1 MTGTKWAY
9 VAGGVVVVL
18 VAAVVAVRVIN
29 PWCHQTFAY
38 PVVIHKSAGQEDW
51 RNDAA
56 VLVDSEEHVVTRHH
70 LVMDMALSP
79 DGNRMVVA
87 KGKGSVT
94 DEYAGTEP
102 TGLYTYDIDGSN
114 EERLTL
120 DSVGTY
126 PDWSPDGEQVAYLTE
141 NTVRTVDVDDKEERE
156 IFDLDSIDP
165 GARQHILDLTW
176 SPDSSQVG
184 FTVGPYGDNSE
195 LWSVDADG
203 SNAHLIR
210 RIEGSVAGGLAWA
223 PDGETFAWEGS
234 YRGVPSLMI
243 ATADGEPRQVEPY
256 AGDAFWSEDGSELA
270 YVIGHE
276 GHYDPRIVIGDSEGQ
291 GERAISVPKDASPI
305 YSLEDWVSC

>member
-1 MTGTKWAY
+1 MTGRKWAY
-9 VAGGVVVVL
+9 VVSGLVLLVL
-18 VAAVVAVRVIN
+18 VAFVAVRFFE
-29 PWCHQTFAY
+29 PGCRRTFAY

-56 VLVDSEEHVVTRHH
+56 VLVDGEEHVVTRHH

-79 DGNRMVVA
+79 DGKQMVVA

-94 DEYAGTEP
+94 DELAGTEP

-126 PDWSPDGEQVAYLTE
+126 PDWSPDGEQVAYLTD
-141 NTVRTVDVDDKEERE
+141 NTIRTVDVDDKEERE

-165 GARQHILDLTW
+165 GARQFILDLTW

-184 FTVGPYGDNSE
+184 LLVGPYGGDSE
-195 LWSVDADG
+195 LWSVNRDG
-203 SNAHLIR
+203 SDPRLVR

-243 ATADGEPRQVEPY
+243 ATADGKSRQVEPY
-256 AGDAFWSEDGSELA
+256 ASNAFWSEDGDELA

-291 GERAISVPKDASPI
+291 GEEAISRPKGSYI
-305 YSLEDWVSC
+305 YTLEDWVSC